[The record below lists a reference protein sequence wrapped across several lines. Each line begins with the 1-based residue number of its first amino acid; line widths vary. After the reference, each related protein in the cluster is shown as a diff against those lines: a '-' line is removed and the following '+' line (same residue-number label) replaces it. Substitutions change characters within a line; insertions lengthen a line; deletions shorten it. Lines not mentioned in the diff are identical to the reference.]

1 MNRRHIL
8 SPRILIATVAVL
20 LMSFA
25 AAPMAGALTADKGA
39 VGLSFLGI
47 SRNGEII
54 KVKQFN
60 FTNLPVDCTE
70 GPTTYTPA
78 KPLPGMKVVDREFKG
93 KFTRGA
99 VTTAVTGKYKRSLQ
113 KATGTLKVTGDIGS
127 FTNCNSGKVTWKA
140 E

>member
-1 MNRRHIL
+1 MNRRRIH
-8 SPRILIATVAVL
+8 SPRVLIATVAVL
-20 LMSFA
+20 LTSVA
-25 AAPMAGALTADKGA
+25 AAPMAGALTADKA
-39 VGLSFLGI
+39 TTGLSFIGI

-54 KVKQFN
+54 KVKQFT
-60 FTNLPVDCTE
+60 FANLSLNCTE

-93 KFTRGA
+93 KFTRGS

-127 FTNCNSGKVTWKA
+127 FTNCTSGKVNWKA